1 MAPEKMVCP
10 GGQPTGVAGETL
22 VSDRGTGALGISLQ
36 DMRGVN
42 WKRFH
47 FTMHLQAQQDVLLVR
62 IRLFCTK
69 NHHHP
74 PTQKKQSQPLGE

>member
-1 MAPEKMVCP
+1 MAPEKMVFCWGSTGP
-10 GGQPTGVAGETL
+10 GVAGETL
-22 VSDRGTGALGISLQ
+22 VDRGAGALGISLQ

-62 IRLFCTK
+62 IRLFGAK
-69 NHHHP
+69 NHHHHHP
-74 PTQKKQSQPLGE
+74 PKKAKSTLG